1 MPLYIVATPIG
12 NLKDITLRALEV
24 LGSVDL
30 VLAED
35 TRVTRK
41 LLDHYEIK
49 TSLESFH
56 EHTDK
61 RKIDRIL
68 ELLQTGKNIA
78 LVTDA
83 GTPGISDPGNFLV
96 AQVRQKLLEVSV
108 QPIPG
113 PSSITAAVSVA
124 GIPMDEFVFYGFLP
138 HKKGRQTKL
147 KSIAVSEMPVI
158 LLEST
163 HRIEKLLEELNEYCP
178 DKKITLTRELTKK
191 FEEVLT
197 GSPKELLEFLNKNP
211 EKTKGE
217 FVVIIS
223 K

>member
-1 MPLYIVATPIG
+1 MPLHIVATPIG
-12 NLKDITLRALEV
+12 NLKDVTLRALEV

-41 LLDHYEIK
+41 LLDHYELK
-49 TSLESFH
+49 TPLESFH

-96 AQVRQKLLEVSV
+96 AQVRQKLPEVSV

-197 GSPKELLEFLNKNP
+197 GSPQDLLEKLKATP

>member
-1 MPLYIVATPIG
+1 MLYIVATPIG

-49 TSLESFH
+49 TPLESFH
-56 EHTDK
+56 EHSDK
-61 RKIDRIL
+61 RKL
-68 ELLQTGKNIA
+68 EYVLSLLGEGKSIA

-96 AQVRQKLLEVSV
+96 AQVREKLPDVRV
-108 QPIPG
+108 TPVPG
-113 PSSITAAVSVA
+113 PSAVTSALSIA
-124 GIPMDEFVFYGFLP
+124 GLPVEEFIYLGFLP

-147 KSIAVSEMPVI
+147 FQIAKSEVPVI

-163 HRIEKLLEELNEYCP
+163 HRIKKLLQELEKHCP
-178 DKKITLTRELTKK
+178 TKNVVLARELTKK
-191 FEEVLT
+191 FEEIISGT
-197 GSPKELLEFLNKNP
+197 PARLLDYQDKNL

-217 FVVIIS
+217 FAVIVSS

>member
-41 LLDHYEIK
+41 LLDHYELK
-49 TSLESFH
+49 TPLESFH

-197 GSPKELLEFLNKNP
+197 GSPQDLLEKLKATP